1 VIITEIKTPWKRFSY
16 YAFCI
21 LNHWYALSWGSYFW
35 CGLLLADLDITY
47 KYRRTIQS
55 HAYLL
60 YPLITLAALTV
71 FCSLGNDLLSVWTGY
86 SFSTNE
92 RGLHPDPYTGLRI
105 LKTDSHGYPQYTEPK
120 LNGLLG
126 CVGAQFLVEIS
137 VWAQKF
143 FSTKPFLLLF
153 PHVFTI
159 YLIHGLVWWSVGS
172 LACVYFASIG
182 LEYWVNILL
191 VALISFSTLFAILPV
206 ITPVIDM
213 LGKELTRNV
222 WLSASEEPVAWK
234 PTSWPLGRE
243 RVEAQLE
250 RNDRGEQSRGGGVG
264 LG

>member
-1 VIITEIKTPWKRFSY
+1 M
-16 YAFCI
+16 
-21 LNHWYALSWGSYFW
+21 
-35 CGLLLADLDITY
+35 
-47 KYRRTIQS
+47 
-55 HAYLL
+55 
-60 YPLITLAALTV
+60 
-71 FCSLGNDLLSVWTGY
+71 SVWTGY

-234 PTSWPLGRE
+234 PTAWPLGKE
-243 RVEAQLE
+243 KVEGSAM
-250 RNDRGEQSRGGGVG
+250 GRGGGQSQGGGGVRMG
-264 LG
+264 